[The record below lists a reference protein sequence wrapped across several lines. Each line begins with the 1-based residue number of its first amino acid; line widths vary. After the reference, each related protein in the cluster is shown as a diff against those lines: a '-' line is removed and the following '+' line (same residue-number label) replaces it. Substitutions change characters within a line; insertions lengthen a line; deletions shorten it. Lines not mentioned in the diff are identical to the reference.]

1 MKAKY
6 IPVVLWALCI
16 LLATNNYN
24 FQSLLFAQEI
34 DFHIR
39 LFPDFSD
46 LFITSDIHLESKTYV
61 FQKVGHALS
70 FGILFLILAKT
81 IANDTKAIIL
91 CSLFA
96 FFTEVLQLFFERSG
110 RLSDVLIDIG
120 GIYLAYR
127 LSVYVKAQ
135 GGPVPAFWKTVQK
148 ISGAFADQKSR

>member
-6 IPVVLWALCI
+6 IPVILWALCI

-34 DFHIR
+34 GFNIR
-39 LFPDFSD
+39 LFPNLSD
-46 LFITSDIHLESKTYV
+46 LFITSDIHLDSKIYV
-61 FQKVGHALS
+61 FQKTGHALS

-81 IANDTKAIIL
+81 INSNTKAIIL

-96 FFTEVLQLFFERSG
+96 LFTEFLQLFFARSG

-127 LSVYVKAQ
+127 LSAFVAAE
-135 GGPVPAFWKTVQK
+135 GGLSPAFWKTTQK
-148 ISGAFADQKSR
+148 IAGVFFEEKQR

>member
-6 IPVVLWALCI
+6 IPVILWALCI

-34 DFHIR
+34 GFNIR
-39 LFPDFSD
+39 LLPDLSD
-46 LFITSDIHLESKTYV
+46 LLITSDIHLDSGTYV
-61 FQKVGHALS
+61 FQKIGHALS
-70 FGILFLILAKT
+70 FGVLFLILAKT
-81 IANDTKAIIL
+81 INNNALAIIL

-96 FFTEVLQLFFERSG
+96 FFTEFLQLFFERSG

-127 LSVYVKAQ
+127 LSVYVKAL
-135 GGPVPAFWKTVQK
+135 GGVSPAFWNAVQK
-148 ISGAFADQKSR
+148 IAGRFEDGKPR

>member
-6 IPVVLWALCI
+6 IPVILWALCI

-34 DFHIR
+34 GFNIR
-39 LFPDFSD
+39 LFPDLSD
-46 LFITSDIHLESKTYV
+46 LFITSDIHLDSKTYV
-61 FQKVGHALS
+61 FQKMGHALS

-81 IANDTKAIIL
+81 INSNTKAIIL

-96 FFTEVLQLFFERSG
+96 FFTEFLQLFFERSG

-127 LSVYVKAQ
+127 LSAYVVAE
-135 GGPVPAFWKTVQK
+135 GGLSPAFWETKKK
-148 ISGAFADQKSR
+148 IAGVFFEEKQR